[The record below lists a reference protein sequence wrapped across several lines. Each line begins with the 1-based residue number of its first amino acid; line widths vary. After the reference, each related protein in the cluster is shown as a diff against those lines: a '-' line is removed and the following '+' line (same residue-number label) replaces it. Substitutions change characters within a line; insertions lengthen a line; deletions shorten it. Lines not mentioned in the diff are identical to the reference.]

1 MSLTLVKPLPTKEQ
15 LKYQQDELIAFI
27 HFGVNTFTDKE
38 CGDGNEDPSIFNPT
52 ELDTDQWARI
62 LYKAGFKKIILTAK
76 HHDGFCLWPSK
87 YTEHS
92 VKNSP
97 WKNGQGDVVK
107 DLHKS
112 CKKYG
117 LQFGIYLSPWD
128 QNSSLYGSG
137 NAYNKYYLN
146 QLRELMNNYG
156 PISEIWLD
164 DVKDSDVEQ
173 EYDWDSIY
181 KTIKEINPSCIIFS
195 HMGPDARGVGNET
208 GYAGKPCYSTIDL
221 EVMRKAEVSEYL
233 NHGDSNGK
241 YWVVTEADVSLRP
254 GWFYHKDEDN
264 KIKTLEQLKNIYFN
278 SVGNNAVLLLNFSP
292 NKKGKLHDNDINTI
306 TSFGQYLKNTFSD
319 NLIKGSTVIATNDS
333 ISDAYK
339 IIDDNYDTYWQSN
352 LDAEIPYI
360 EINFDEEKEF
370 NIIQIQEYIP
380 LGQNIDE
387 FKIYAFKNNGWFQLY
402 NGKTIGYKHIAKI
415 PRITTSR
422 IKISFLEYN
431 EPPAINNVA
440 IYNDGI

>member
-1 MSLTLVKPLPTKEQ
+1 MSLTLVKPTPTKEQ

-52 ELDTDQWARI
+52 ELDTDQWVSV

-92 VKNSP
+92 IKNSP

-107 DLHKS
+107 DLRKS
-112 CKKYG
+112 CKKFG

-137 NAYNKYYLN
+137 TAYNNYYLN
-146 QLRELMNNYG
+146 QLKELMNNYG
-156 PISEIWLD
+156 PVSEIWLD
-164 DVKDSDVEQ
+164 CAKESDIEQ
-173 EYDWDSIY
+173 DYDWKSIY
-181 KTIKEINPSCIIFS
+181 KTIKEINSSCIIFS
-195 HMGPDARGVGNET
+195 HMGPDARWIENEN
-208 GYAGKPCYSTIDL
+208 GYSGKPCYSTIDL
-221 EVMRKAEVSEYL
+221 EVMRKTKVNEYL
-233 NHGDSNGK
+233 NHGDRNGQD
-241 YWVVTEADVSLRP
+241 WVVRETNVSLRP
-254 GWFYHKDEDN
+254 GWFYHKDEDD
-264 KIKTLEQLKNIYFN
+264 KVKTLEQLKNIYFN
-278 SVGNNAVLLLNFSP
+278 SVGNNSVLLLNISP

-306 TSFGQYLKNTFSD
+306 RDFGQYLKNTFSED
-319 NLIKGSTVIATNDS
+319 LIKGSTVIATNDS
-333 ISDAYK
+333 VSDAYS
-339 IIDDNYDTYWQSN
+339 IIDDDYNTYWQSN
-352 LDAEIPYI
+352 IHAEIPYI
-360 EINFDEEKEF
+360 EINFHEEKEF

-380 LGQNIDE
+380 LGQNIHE
-387 FKIYAFKNNGWFQLY
+387 FKIYTFKNNGWFELY
-402 NGKTIGYKHIAKI
+402 NGKTVGYKHIAKI
-415 PRITTSR
+415 PKTITSR